1 MSIPGPQQVSHD
13 LSIKGRGGS
22 GWQKSTGERQLVS
35 SARVRVGLRGNDSRV
50 LAGPGCVK
58 DGGVSPEESRLKDGP
73 VFAQGSVETLRVS
86 ASLRITEDVVSA
98 GPTGHHGL
106 EEGRSSVIQALGKS
120 LF

>member
-106 EEGRSSVIQALGKS
+106 IYRG
-120 LF
+120 